1 MILQNDIFEKLKEK
15 IGNENIKRDEPMS
28 KHTSFKVGGNADI
41 FITIHTA
48 EEMIEILKINKHKL
62 PITIVGNGTNLLVKD
77 SGIRGIVVKYV
88 DDSIESLKAE
98 NDNDIKSQN
107 STISNEKLL
116 KVSTGISNAKLAMYL
131 LKNNL
136 SGFEFAGGIPGTLG
150 GAIYMN
156 AGAFGGEIKDI
167 VKNVTFLDLN
177 DETIYTIEG
186 KDCKFS
192 YRSSIFENK
201 NALILSATLQLHIE
215 PKENIEKKMNE
226 YKEKRLS
233 TQPLD
238 KPSAGST
245 FKRGDDFITAVL
257 IDEAGLKGTQ
267 IGGAEISTKHA
278 GFIINNGTAT
288 AQDIIDLIEYTK
300 RKIYNKYNKKIEAEV
315 RIIG

>member
-48 EEMIEILKINKHKL
+48 EEMIEILKINEGKL

-88 DDSIESLKAE
+88 DDSIENLKAE

-107 STISNEKLL
+107 STMSNEKLL
-116 KVSTGISNAKLAMYL
+116 KVSAGISNAKLAMYL

-167 VKNVTFLDLN
+167 VKDVTFLDLN
-177 DETIYTIEG
+177 DETIYTIEE

-192 YRSSIFENK
+192 YRSSIFENR

-215 PKENIEKKMNE
+215 PKENIEKKMSE

-257 IDEAGLKGTQ
+257 IDEAGLKGKH

-300 RKIYNKYNKKIEAEV
+300 REIYNKYNKKIEAEV